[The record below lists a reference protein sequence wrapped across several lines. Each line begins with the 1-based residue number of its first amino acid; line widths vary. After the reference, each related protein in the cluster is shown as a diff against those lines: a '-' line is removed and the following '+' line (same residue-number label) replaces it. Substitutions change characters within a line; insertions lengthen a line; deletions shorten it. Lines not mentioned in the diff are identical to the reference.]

1 MLTEDRVRPVEV
13 SLQKRLGFRAGQVE
27 TAKKKNPLN
36 YENQTLQELECL
48 VWTTWPGLHVN
59 LGSMRGNLSL
69 LVTVETPTP
78 NTVPVMEQTLGT
90 YLLTKRTVG
99 VHKHLLSFLLS
110 YSQELK
116 WTMDLWPFCHLWL
129 VLNGQDC
136 PRAHL
141 PVSYFPSGLPGPPPP
156 SPFHQEQ

>member
-36 YENQTLQELECL
+36 YENQTLQCL
-48 VWTTWPGLHVN
+48 VWTTWPGLHGN

-116 WTMDLWPFCHLWL
+116 WTTDLWPFCHLWL

-141 PVSYFPSGLPGPPPP
+141 PVFHFPSDLPGPPPP